1 MGCRAAARAHAPV
14 ATTHATRAAAPHAC
28 RCVSTQAER
37 EREEA
42 EKAALRA
49 RELERSRCEMKLDR
63 VTKRL
68 TKNLQVG
75 ER

>member
-1 MGCRAAARAHAPV
+1 MRRGARTHTGRHHAR
-14 ATTHATRAAAPHAC
+14 HTRRRPAHAC
-28 RCVSTQAER
+28 RCGSTQAER